1 MTFLA
6 VAVEAVEGIAGD
18 ILGLGEEIAGQIKE
32 RGEAYIP
39 LDSSAISA
47 LQYRGDRTLTIV
59 FTDGRRYLIDNFP
72 ALELERWINA
82 GSAGAYFNAYVRG
95 KY

>member
-1 MTFLA
+1 MTFLD

-18 ILGLGEEIAGQIKE
+18 ILGLGEEIVGQIKS

-39 LDSSAISA
+39 LESQAISA
-47 LQYRGDRTLTIV
+47 LQYRGDRTLTIN
-59 FTDGRRYLIDNFP
+59 FTDGRRYVIHHFP

-82 GSAGAYFNAYVRG
+82 ESAGAYFNAYVRG